1 MLTIYCRRGTKRA
14 TLLSYIYSRFSDN
27 YLSNLAFVAVHYRKA
42 QTFSRRPA
50 RARGTRGALLCDGP
64 ARPRAGAAAGR
75 DLVLGWR
82 RPRSPPLRPYRSS
95 PPAPPGTPP
104 RSAPVTASGLSADRG
119 SRPLRR
125 VTACA
130 HSGVAA
136 PPLPKLPC
144 LSASRQ
150 AQLWARAA
158 IDGLA
163 PRHPMLG
170 ARARSTL
177 AARPA
182 SASCEP
188 ASHPPRSADR

>member
-1 MLTIYCRRGTKRA
+1 MRWAGAAVGRRGCGPGPGLAPPPPRA
-14 TLLSYIYSRFSDN
+14 
-27 YLSNLAFVAVHYRKA
+27 V
-42 QTFSRRPA
+42 RRSPPAAAPA
-50 RARGTRGALLCDGP
+50 RARP
-64 ARPRAGAAAGR
+64 PS
-75 DLVLGWR
+75 WR
-82 RPRSPPLRPYRSS
+82 S

-119 SRPLRR
+119 SRPL
-125 VTACA
+125 V
-130 HSGVAA
+130 VAA
-136 PPLPKLPC
+136 SGLSAGAPGLRARTAASKALPRPPTRPGADRGSRPLVSTRHAHTQASPPLRFPGSPVCLP
-144 LSASRQ
+144 ASRQ